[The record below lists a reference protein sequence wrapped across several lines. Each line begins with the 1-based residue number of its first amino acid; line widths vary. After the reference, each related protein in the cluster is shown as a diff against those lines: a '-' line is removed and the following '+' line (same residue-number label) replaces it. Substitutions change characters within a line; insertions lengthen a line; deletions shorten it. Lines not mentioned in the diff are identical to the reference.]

1 MAGPLYKSLHFSYS
15 NRRTNPNPL
24 RPAQILQRHATVC
37 VSDSV
42 GTEAFKKFYKE
53 EFLMRNLKKVLSLVL
68 CVAMMLS
75 VMVVGAGAAFSD
87 QSKIKNTE
95 AVDACTALNIIGGY
109 PDGSFKPE
117 GNITRAEVTKMI
129 CVALNG
135 GKNPAVSTNTTPTFS
150 DVRNNANAAW
160 AEGYIESCAAQGI
173 VSGVGG
179 GKFAPA
185 GNVTATQMAKM
196 LLVALGY
203 NADNEGFTGNAW
215 ATNVNVR
222 ASQKGLYEDLENI
235 DVNAALTR
243 DNAAQMI
250 WNALNAYEVEYKTT
264 LTTDK
269 NGQLTST
276 VTVQDK
282 VVGNTSDK
290 ITLME
295 DKYESYTTIGVLTSY
310 EWNESD
316 KEFEYTIGEAVTTTV
331 EGKPVTTPAPTFES
345 STDYSNLFGMNV
357 KVVYT
362 IDNKTKDTKVYGIV
376 PKDSKVIATGILND
390 LEYSDSSNV
399 KIDGTKYKTEKNA
412 AASLKAIAQNQYAT
426 KTDVFKADHDL
437 NNAATDATRDPGLG
451 QYAASYAMRAIDNDN
466 NDKIDQIVYV
476 PVAAGEVTSVGTKQI
491 SVKYLGATSAVP
503 FKFEDDNI
511 YKGVAK
517 DDYVLVTASKY
528 TAYDENTVVKMDSI
542 SGKVTGTRT
551 DKVQIDGKWYTNYSD
566 TSFRLDGTYTFYVA
580 GSFVFY
586 ADQKGA
592 ASLTDVL
599 YLDKIS
605 TSGIT
610 TQAKV
615 YFYDGTTATIDI
627 GDIYQADDDTKIT
640 TDLTDNNLR
649 GLYTYSKNGSEY
661 DLTKVGTYTHTVNE
675 NSVTDKNL
683 LGYDEEKNVN
693 GITKATDNVYGK
705 LTSSTTTYT
714 FADDAVVFIHYNDNG
729 TDKVKVV
736 AGSVAKNY
744 NTAITASKGYAL
756 YDTVNGTKKV
766 IVAYV
771 DTDED
776 LPNAK
781 GENGN
786 YAYVVDN
793 PFESKI
799 DGDKVIGYTIWNGKS
814 EVTVYEKASKA
825 VSGKGTFI
833 TFDDLGDG
841 MIDNVTVA
849 KNGDA
854 NPLLTAAVK
863 GIDGDTFT
871 VYAPANTVDKDGNTV
886 ATTANEGY
894 TYIIT
899 KDTTI
904 LYVDSDEVEGA
915 ENGSLQT
922 AAEASANKGIA
933 NIKFVVDE
941 ADGTSTTSYKLDLLV
956 IEINNEWK

>member
-1 MAGPLYKSLHFSYS
+1 
-15 NRRTNPNPL
+15 
-24 RPAQILQRHATVC
+24 
-37 VSDSV
+37 
-42 GTEAFKKFYKE
+42 
-53 EFLMRNLKKVLSLVL
+53 
-68 CVAMMLS
+68 MMLS

-95 AVDACTALNIIGGY
+95 AVDMCTALNIIGGY
-109 PDGSFKPE
+109 PDGTFKPE

-135 GKNPAVSTNTTPTFS
+135 GKEPNVGTNATPTFS
-150 DVRNNANAAW
+150 DVRNNANSAW
-160 AEGYIESCAAQGI
+160 AEGYIESCYAQGI

-264 LTTDK
+264 LITDSK
-269 NGQLTST
+269 GQLTSQI
-276 VTVQDK
+276 TVQDK
-282 VVGNTSDK
+282 LVQGTEGFVK
-290 ITLME
+290 ITLLE
-295 DKYESYTTIGVLTSY
+295 DKYESYTYTGILTKV
-310 EWNESD
+310 EWNDTD
-316 KEFEYTIGEAVTTTV
+316 KEYKYTIGEDVKNDQDKVTDY
-331 EGKPVTTPAPTFES
+331 APTFQS
-345 STDYSNLFGMNV
+345 ATDFSDLFGMKV
-357 KVVYT
+357 KVVYNE
-362 IDNKTKDTKVYGIV
+362 NKKNNDIKVFGIV
-376 PKDSKVIATGILND
+376 PKDSKVIATGILDD
-390 LEYSDSSNV
+390 LEYSDSTYI
-399 KIDGTKYKTEKNA
+399 KIDGTKYKTDDDAIGAKA
-412 AASLKAIAQNQYAT
+412 LKAIPQNQYST
-426 KTDVFKADHDL
+426 QNNVFYTTDDTTNPKAYVKGDL
-437 NNAATDATRDPGLG
+437 NTGKLG
-451 QYAASYAMRAIDNDN
+451 KYSPTYTMRAIDNDN
-466 NDKIDQIVYV
+466 DNKVDLIVYL
-476 PVAAGEVTSVGTKQI
+476 PVYAGEVTSVGTKQI

-705 LTSSTTTYT
+705 LTSSTNTTYT